1 MSFDYIR
8 KTYGVP
14 DWVLDVDRFRSR
26 HYRDCYA
33 PAYVSTSKTDSI
45 IFAPLGN
52 VYLEVW
58 VLGADTPEILLHD
71 WDEYPDGKPV
81 RIPLDPSWT
90 WAQAVDNIQAVAAL
104 LTKEDMR

>member
-1 MSFDYIR
+1 MNG
-8 KTYGVP
+8 TALP

-26 HYRDCYA
+26 HYRDYYA
-33 PAYVSTSKTDSI
+33 PAYVSTSRTDSI

-52 VYLEVW
+52 DYLEVW
-58 VLGADTPEILLHD
+58 VSGGGTPEILLYD
-71 WDEYPDGKPV
+71 CYEYPDGKPV

>member
-1 MSFDYIR
+1 MNG
-8 KTYGVP
+8 TALP

-26 HYRDCYA
+26 HYRDYYA
-33 PAYVSTSKTDSI
+33 PAYVSTSRTDSI

-52 VYLEVW
+52 DYLEVW
-58 VLGADTPEILLHD
+58 VLGAGTPEILLHD
-71 WDEYPDGKPV
+71 CDTYPDGKPV